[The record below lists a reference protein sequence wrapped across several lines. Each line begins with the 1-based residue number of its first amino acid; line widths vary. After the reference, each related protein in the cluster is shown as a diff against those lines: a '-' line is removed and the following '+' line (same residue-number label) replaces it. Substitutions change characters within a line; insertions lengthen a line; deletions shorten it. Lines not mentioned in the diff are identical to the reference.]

1 MSRFSKKLDIGL
13 KHVHSI
19 CNPIRIHAEIRC
31 GGFFEVKI
39 IVNIKM
45 GPDLMF
51 TRPCGD

>member
-1 MSRFSKKLDIGL
+1 MAVRQSEFMRRLDAF
-13 KHVHSI
+13 K
-19 CNPIRIHAEIRC
+19 C

-45 GPDLMF
+45 WPDLMF